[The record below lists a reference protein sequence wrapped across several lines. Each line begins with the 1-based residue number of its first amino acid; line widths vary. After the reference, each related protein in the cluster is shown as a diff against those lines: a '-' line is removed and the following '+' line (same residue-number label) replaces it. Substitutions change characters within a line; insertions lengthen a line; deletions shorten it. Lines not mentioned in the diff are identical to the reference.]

1 MIFPP
6 LFGVKEM
13 LWSVS
18 AKKKKIIKLLRPEFV
33 ILSCNLKF

>member
-18 AKKKKIIKLLRPEFV
+18 AKKKIIKLLRPEFV